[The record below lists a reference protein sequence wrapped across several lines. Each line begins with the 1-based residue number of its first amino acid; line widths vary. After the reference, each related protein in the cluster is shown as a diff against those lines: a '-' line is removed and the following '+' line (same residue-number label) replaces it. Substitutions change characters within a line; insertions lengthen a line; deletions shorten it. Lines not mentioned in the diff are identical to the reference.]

1 MGIWTK
7 DMKRETNLQ
16 QPQVNKALKNIE
28 APDLIKVVKCVSNRA
43 MKVYMLVELT
53 PSKEINGDAWYTGLN
68 FDIEFTNIVKQQC
81 LQFTLQ
87 QAVATIESVANFVR
101 KSGISKVELK
111 VEELKQMVMWKK
123 R

>member
-28 APDLIKVVKCVSNRA
+28 ACDLIKGVKCVSNRA
-43 MKVYMLVELT
+43 MKVYMLAELT

-68 FDIEFTNIVKQQC
+68 FDMEFTNIVKQQC

-87 QAVATIESVANFVR
+87 QGVATIESVVDFVR
-101 KSGISKVELK
+101 KSGISKVEFK

>member
-1 MGIWTK
+1 M
-7 DMKRETNLQ
+7 
-16 QPQVNKALKNIE
+16 
-28 APDLIKVVKCVSNRA
+28 KCVSNQA
-43 MKVYMLVELT
+43 MKMYMLAELT

-87 QAVATIESVANFVR
+87 QAVATIESVVDFVR
-101 KSGISKVELK
+101 KSGISKVEFK